1 MDEPWPR
8 LFVGNWNLSNFR
20 RTSSGG
26 DVLEFSHRCQS
37 FNTQWHVKHRVI
49 VLNLLISRVRSS
61 GARVSFDAS
70 NVFRREKY
78 SEGFFN
84 VITWRSREKHLIM
97 LIFSFFFILTHFCVK
112 SHLNVL
118 IVLSHLTS
126 ALSLLGTSYPT
137 FFHFLRYIQIFEVP
151 WVSSFHVKWY
161 YIKVIK

>member
-20 RTSSGG
+20 RMSSGG
-26 DVLEFSHRCQS
+26 GVLEFSRHCQS

-49 VLNLLISRVRSS
+49 VLNLLISRGRSS

-78 SEGFFN
+78 SEEFFN
-84 VITWRSREKHLIM
+84 LITWRSREKHLVM
-97 LIFSFFFILTHFCVK
+97 LISFFILTHFSVK
-112 SHLNVL
+112 FHLNFF

-126 ALSLLGTSYPT
+126 ALSLVETYYPT
-137 FFHFLRYIQIFEVP
+137 FFHFSRYIQIFEVP
-151 WVSSFHVKWY
+151 
-161 YIKVIK
+161 

>member
-20 RTSSGG
+20 RMSSGG
-26 DVLEFSHRCQS
+26 GVLEFSRRCQS

-49 VLNLLISRVRSS
+49 VLNLLISRGRSS

-84 VITWRSREKHLIM
+84 VITWRSREKHLVM
-97 LIFSFFFILTHFCVK
+97 LISFFILTYFSVK
-112 SHLNVL
+112 FHSNFF

-126 ALSLLGTSYPT
+126 APSLVETSYPT
-137 FFHFLRYIQIFEVP
+137 FVHFSRYIQIFEVP
-151 WVSSFHVKWY
+151 
-161 YIKVIK
+161 

>member
-20 RTSSGG
+20 RMSSGG
-26 DVLEFSHRCQS
+26 GVLEFSRRCQS

-49 VLNLLISRVRSS
+49 VLNLLISRGRSS

-84 VITWRSREKHLIM
+84 VITWRSREKHLVM
-97 LIFSFFFILTHFCVK
+97 LISFFILTHFSVK
-112 SHLNVL
+112 FHKLVYRFITFDFCTVTGWNVL
-118 IVLSHLTS
+118 SNILSFFKIYS
-126 ALSLLGTSYPT
+126 NIWSSLG
-137 FFHFLRYIQIFEVP
+137 FFF
-151 WVSSFHVKWY
+151 SC
-161 YIKVIK
+161 KVILY